1 MHGKGVKVMANGDVF
16 NGNWQN
22 DKAEGAGVKVFACG
36 GEYYSYYRYCY
47 RSCYCCHCFVSA
59 VSLYR
64 SLTGIAL

>member
-36 GEYYSYYRYCY
+36 GKCY
-47 RSCYCCHCFVSA
+47 
-59 VSLYR
+59 
-64 SLTGIAL
+64 